1 MCLVK
6 FKKHNPHSPPP
17 KKNHH
22 EIFSLHHKKIRNS
35 KIFTTNKMETSA
47 YSKYYLK

>member
-6 FKKHNPHSPPP
+6 FKKHIPPTP
-17 KKNHH
+17 PNKNHH

-35 KIFTTNKMETSA
+35 EIFTTNKIETSA

>member
-6 FKKHNPHSPPP
+6 FKKYVQ
-17 KKNHH
+17 KKNPRH
-22 EIFSLHHKKIRNS
+22 EILSLHHKKIRIY
-35 KIFTTNKMETSA
+35 KIFTTNKMQTSA